1 MTGSEP
7 SSAIAGTAVS
17 PPASSDAGGGA
28 AAPPAL
34 QLVDLTKRFGDLVA
48 MDSVSLSV
56 MPGTVHCLLGE
67 NGAGKSTLC
76 NVVFGVYRAD
86 GGEMAIGG
94 EPFAPREPADSLKH
108 GIAMVHQHFSL
119 VPTLGV
125 AENLLLGPLRWK
137 LPLSGAR
144 RRATELAE
152 RYGFTIDVDTP
163 VGELSVGERQ
173 RAEIIKCLARD
184 PKLLVLDEPSAV
196 LAPAEIEGLLTLC
209 RRIAAEGHAVLLVTH
224 KLAEVRHAGD
234 HATVLR
240 HGKVAAS
247 LPMADA
253 TSAQLVEL
261 MVGRSADS
269 LDPALAA
276 ALGIGWAAEAE
287 AGGTAAPTAPAR
299 TRHHNPA
306 GTSAGP
312 ALEIRGVTVRTPGDD
327 APRLDDVTLHVE
339 EGEIVGL
346 AGVEGNGQSEL
357 ARVLAGVVRPDGGTV
372 RLSGEDVTAVDAISR
387 AQRGLAV
394 IPEDRRAE
402 GVIEGMSVA
411 ENLALGDLRAFRR
424 LGIVRRGPR
433 KRRAQDLM
441 QEFDIRAT
449 GPDTDVATL
458 SGGNQQKVVV
468 ARELSRDPLRFVLAV
483 QPTRGLDVGAVNA
496 VVDRLRD
503 AADEGVGV
511 LIVSSELPELI
522 AVCDRIAVIYRGA
535 INGEVAPD
543 DPDAVV
549 KIGALMAGE
558 TT

>member
-7 SSAIAGTAVS
+7 SSAIAGTAALPSAS
-17 PPASSDAGGGA
+17 PDAGGGA

-34 QLVDLTKRFGDLVA
+34 ELRDVTKRFGDLVA
-48 MDSVSLSV
+48 MDRVSLRV

-76 NVVFGVYRAD
+76 NVVFGVHRPD
-86 GGEMAIGG
+86 DGEMTIAG
-94 EPFAPREPADSLKH
+94 ERFAPREPADSLKQ

-137 LPLSGAR
+137 LPLTAAR
-144 RRATELAE
+144 RQATELAE
-152 RYGFTIDVDTP
+152 RYGFSIDVDAP
-163 VGELSVGERQ
+163 VGALSVGERQ

-184 PKLLVLDEPSAV
+184 PRLLVLDEPSAV

-209 RRIAAEGHAVLLVTH
+209 RRIAGEGHAVLFVTH

-240 HGKVAAS
+240 HGRVAAS
-247 LPMADA
+247 LPMEDA

-287 AGGTAAPTAPAR
+287 AGGGATAQAPVRAR
-299 TRHHNPA
+299 RVNA
-306 GTSAGP
+306 GSAAGP
-312 ALEIRGVTVRTPGDD
+312 ALEIRGATLRGGDD
-327 APRLDDVTLHVE
+327 EAPRLDDVTLHVE

-357 ARVLAGVVRPDGGTV
+357 ARVLAGVVRPDRGQV
-372 RLSGEDVTAVDAISR
+372 LLSGEDVTGIDAISR
-387 AQRGLAV
+387 GRRGLAV

-433 KRRAQDLM
+433 RRHAQQLM
-441 QEFDIRAT
+441 EEFDIRAT
-449 GPDTDVATL
+449 GPETDVATL

-468 ARELSRDPLRFVLAV
+468 ARELSRDPLRVVLAV

-496 VVDRLRD
+496 VVDRLR
-503 AADEGVGV
+503 AAASDGVGV

-522 AVCDRIAVIYRGA
+522 AVCDRILVLYRGA

-549 KIGALMAGE
+549 KIGALMAGGAA
-558 TT
+558 